1 MSTTGSM
8 THCDVL
14 FLAGQKN
21 ATNGKA
27 GVWAEVF
34 NSGRETSLPVFVVWE
49 GSFFFFLDLCGI
61 PEVAIL
67 IDSPLQE
74 GEGSVR
80 ITMDGSVRISTT
92 SRYPSRKAKR

>member
-21 ATNGKA
+21 ATKGKA
-27 GVWAEVF
+27 GVCAEALE
-34 NSGRETSLPVFVVWE
+34 SGRETPLLVFVVRE

-61 PEVAIL
+61 PGVVMPLA
-67 IDSPLQE
+67 SPVQE
-74 GEGSVR
+74 GECSLRVQ
-80 ITMDGSVRISTT
+80 
-92 SRYPSRKAKR
+92 

>member
-27 GVWAEVF
+27 GVWAEAF
-34 NSGRETSLPVFVVWE
+34 ESGRETSLLEFMVWE
-49 GSFFFFLDLCGI
+49 GSFLFFLDLCGI
-61 PEVAIL
+61 PGVAIPRV
-67 IDSPLQE
+67 SPLREAE
-74 GEGSVR
+74 GTLRVQ
-80 ITMDGSVRISTT
+80 
-92 SRYPSRKAKR
+92 

>member
-27 GVWAEVF
+27 GVWAEAVE
-34 NSGRETSLPVFVVWE
+34 SGRETSLLEFMVWE
-49 GSFFFFLDLCGI
+49 GSFLFFLDLCGI
-61 PEVAIL
+61 PGVAIPRV
-67 IDSPLQE
+67 SPLREAE
-74 GEGSVR
+74 GTLRVQ
-80 ITMDGSVRISTT
+80 
-92 SRYPSRKAKR
+92 